1 MEQEQAIW
9 HVVTAD
15 GAFKHETKLAGQGAV
30 LWEFGPS
37 GLEIRGQRRAY
48 VPNLNTSNEV
58 GKLRRGRGDALC
70 RMVGC
75 VSSIDCR
82 TPFWRVLTRHRN
94 AAVLL

>member
-15 GAFKHETKLAGQGAV
+15 GAFKHETKLAGQGAT
-30 LWEFGPS
+30 LWDPHTGK
-37 GLEIRGQRRAY
+37 RRAQRRAY